1 MKRKWFGAVLVALGA
16 ALVVAAVVAQVWA
29 PDAIKRTLIDVN
41 ETTYLEGSADKLNPE
56 TGKLESNPIY
66 ALSITESDSN
76 ASSSDVA
83 VFVQTTCV
91 VIDEGQ
97 ERVCVDGKD
106 PRLIT
111 ATIDTFAADRHSA
124 MPVNDYSGLPADS
137 VPHEGLVN
145 KWPFDS
151 HKKTYPYWESTLG
164 EQVDAVYDR
173 TADVKGMET
182 YVYKVTVSDAK
193 TDVVEG
199 VPGTYDTV
207 KEIYVDPRTGG
218 IVNQTE
224 DQQRYLKDGQKIL
237 DLQLAFTDEE
247 QQAKVD
253 EVNDKYKLI
262 DLALNVVPVVGY
274 AVGIPVFLIGLA
286 LLFMSRRGRGTGAV
300 PVDETE
306 QPATPAGT
314 ASR

>member
-1 MKRKWFGAVLVALGA
+1 
-16 ALVVAAVVAQVWA
+16 
-29 PDAIKRTLIDVN
+29 
-41 ETTYLEGSADKLNPE
+41 
-56 TGKLESNPIY
+56 
-66 ALSITESDSN
+66 
-76 ASSSDVA
+76 
-83 VFVQTTCV
+83 
-91 VIDEGQ
+91 
-97 ERVCVDGKD
+97 
-106 PRLIT
+106 
-111 ATIDTFAADRHSA
+111 

-151 HKKTYPYWESTLG
+151 EKKTYPYWESTLG

-193 TDVVEG
+193 TDVIEG
-199 VPGTYDTV
+199 VPGIYDTV

-262 DLALNVVPVVGY
+262 DLALNIVPVVGY

-286 LLFMSRRGRGTGAV
+286 LLFLSRRGRGTGAV
-300 PVDETE
+300 PVDGDRAAGDARGHRL
-306 QPATPAGT
+306 PASAGRPRRSRCPGCTCPGCPTSRPTPGRGPRATRARAAG
-314 ASR
+314 